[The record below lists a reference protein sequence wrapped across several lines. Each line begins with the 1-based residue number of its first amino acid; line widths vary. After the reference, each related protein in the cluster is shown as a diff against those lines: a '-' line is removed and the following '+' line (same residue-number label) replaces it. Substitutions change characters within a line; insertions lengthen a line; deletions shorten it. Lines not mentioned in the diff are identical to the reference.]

1 MTIMQRLLNIL
12 IVLTFLFSSVPA
24 ASAQETVTEVQFAS
38 ETEGQILKDSQE
50 KVIKEDV
57 ATETATEEEQLLF
70 EKPALPPILPPSNMT
85 PEQVRAFFTKPEEKA
100 GEEEEFMILN
110 FDDADIKDILATV
123 SSITKQ
129 NFILGSNV
137 SGKITIHSSEKIP
150 VSEVL
155 SVFETILQVNNLSL
169 VKSGSFF
176 KVLPSSEAR
185 QNPLEIFKY
194 EDAKTVPYGDR
205 LITQLIYLENI
216 PVKDM
221 SALLKDMLSK
231 VGTITPHPRLNMLII
246 NDLASNLKNVLQIID
261 EVDVDAFANTR
272 MSFFRLKNSDVA
284 TLSKELLD
292 IINALNIGREGLAI
306 IPIERLNSLVVFS
319 SGTGLLKTVE
329 AWIHKL
335 DDEVTT
341 GQNIFVYNVQN
352 VDAKKIAAVLKTLYE
367 KSSSIPTVG
376 TVADS
381 VPKETRKD
389 AAQNNKSVTSQSSS
403 QQTVESGRVEI
414 DTFESTNSL
423 VILASPGVYKE
434 ISDTIKQLDM
444 YPKQVLI
451 EVVIA
456 EVNLDDTNQFGIQ
469 WSLLKSVNID
479 GSVYNGVAQNTS
491 PLGPSLFIP
500 TSTQSFPALGDG
512 SSGLSLILFNPDRIT
527 AMIHALASTTKLNV
541 LSSPRLLVMD
551 KEEASIEVG
560 SDIPTATSTTV
571 GTNTGTT
578 QNIEY
583 KTVGIKL
590 KIKPS
595 INDEKTVVLNIE
607 QEVSDKLANVVV
619 GGEGFSYPAFST
631 RLTKTSVVVPDN
643 HGISIGGIIKESNE
657 KGYQGIPLLSSIPF
671 LGNFFRYTTMTK
683 SKTEL
688 IIFLTPHV
696 VTNRAE
702 ADMVTSDF
710 VQQLKNLKK
719 SVKKEE
725 FGTDIFKPYTRE

>member
-1 MTIMQRLLNIL
+1 MRRLLNIFIL
-12 IVLTFLFSSVPA
+12 LSVLFFSA
-24 ASAQETVTEVQFAS
+24 AAGFAQEPVTEVQVAS
-38 ETEGQILKDSQE
+38 ETKGQVLKDTVTTQG
-50 KVIKEDV
+50 VV
-57 ATETATEEEQLLF
+57 TEEALTEEEQLLN
-70 EKPALPPILPPSNMT
+70 ERPALPPILPPSSMT
-85 PEQVRAFFTKPEEKA
+85 PDQIRAFFTKPGDTA
-100 GEEEEFMILN
+100 EEEEFMILN
-110 FDDADIKDILATV
+110 FDDAEIKDILATV
-123 SSITKQ
+123 SAITKV
-129 NFILGSNV
+129 NFILGTNV
-137 SGKITIHSSEKIP
+137 SGKITIHSAEKIP
-150 VSEVL
+150 VSEVF
-155 SVFETILQVNNLSL
+155 SVFESILQVNNLSL
-169 VKSGSFF
+169 VKSGSFY
-176 KVLPSSEAR
+176 KVIQSSEAR
-185 QNPLEIFKY
+185 QNPLEIFPY

-205 LITQLIYLENI
+205 PITQLIYLENI
-216 PVKDM
+216 PVKDI
-221 SALLKDMLSK
+221 APLLKDMLSK
-231 VGTITPHPRLNMLII
+231 IGTITPHPRLNMLII
-246 NDLASNLKNVLQIID
+246 NDLASNIKNVLKIID
-261 EVDVDAFANTR
+261 EVDIDAFENTR
-272 MSFFRLKNSDVA
+272 MQFFRLKNSDVA
-284 TLSKELLD
+284 TLSKELSD

-319 SGTGLLKTVE
+319 SGPGLLKTVE

-352 VDAKKIAAVLKTLYE
+352 VDAKKIAAVLKTIYE
-367 KSSSIPTVG
+367 KSSSIPAVG
-376 TVADS
+376 TVGETTQAR
-381 VPKETRKD
+381 ETTRKD
-389 AAQNNKSVTSQSSS
+389 TAQTTKSAGAQSSS
-403 QQTVESGRVEI
+403 SQSTVESGRVEI

-434 ISDTIKQLDM
+434 ISETIKKLDM

-456 EVNLDDTNQFGIQ
+456 EVNLDNTNQFGIQ
-469 WSLLKSVNID
+469 WSLLRSVNID
-479 GSVYNGVAQNTS
+479 GNTYNGLAQNSAS
-491 PLGPSLFIP
+491 PTIAPSLIEAAP
-500 TSTQSFPALGDG
+500 VLGDG
-512 SSGLSLILFNPDRIT
+512 STGLSLILFNPDRIS

-571 GTNTGTT
+571 GTSTGTT

-619 GGEGFSYPAFST
+619 GQAGFSYPAFST

-657 KGYQGIPLLSSIPF
+657 NGYQGIPLLSAIPY
-671 LGNFFRYTTMTK
+671 LGSLFRYTVLTK
-683 SKTEL
+683 TRTEL

-696 VTNRAE
+696 VTNRTE

-710 VQQLKNLKK
+710 VEQLKNLKRSSGK
-719 SVKKEE
+719 DDIGS
-725 FGTDIFKPYTRE
+725 DIFKPYTLE

>member
-1 MTIMQRLLNIL
+1 MRRLLNIF
-12 IVLTFLFSSVPA
+12 IVLSVLSFSA
-24 ASAQETVTEVQFAS
+24 AAGFAQEPVTEVQVAS
-38 ETEGQILKDSQE
+38 ETKGQVTTQDVVTEGVL
-50 KVIKEDV
+50 
-57 ATETATEEEQLLF
+57 TEEEQLLN
-70 EKPALPPILPPSNMT
+70 ERPALPPILPPSSMT
-85 PEQVRAFFTKPEEKA
+85 PDQIRAFFTKPGEKA
-100 GEEEEFMILN
+100 EEEEFMILN
-110 FDDADIKDILATV
+110 FDDAEIKDILATV
-123 SSITKQ
+123 SAITKV
-129 NFILGSNV
+129 NFILGTNV
-137 SGKITIHSSEKIP
+137 SGKITIHSAEKIP
-150 VSEVL
+150 VSEVF
-155 SVFETILQVNNLSL
+155 SVFESILQVNNLSL
-169 VKSGSFF
+169 VKSGSFY
-176 KVLPSSEAR
+176 KVIQSSEAR
-185 QNPLEIFKY
+185 QNPLEIFQYK
-194 EDAKTVPYGDR
+194 DAKTVPYGDR
-205 LITQLIYLENI
+205 PITQLIYLENI
-216 PVKDM
+216 PVKDI
-221 SALLKDMLSK
+221 APLLKDMLSK
-231 VGTITPHPRLNMLII
+231 IGSITPHPRLNMLII
-246 NDLASNLKNVLQIID
+246 NDLASNIKNVLKIID
-261 EVDVDAFANTR
+261 EVDIDAFEGTR
-272 MSFFRLKNSDVA
+272 MQFFRLKNSDVA
-284 TLSKELLD
+284 TLSKELSD

-319 SGTGLLKTVE
+319 SGPGLLKTVE

-352 VDAKKIAAVLKTLYE
+352 VDAKKIAAVLKTIYE
-367 KSSSIPTVG
+367 KSSSIPAVG
-376 TVADS
+376 TVGETA
-381 VPKETRKD
+381 VKETRKD
-389 AAQNNKSVTSQSSS
+389 TAPTTKSAAAQSSS
-403 QQTVESGRVEI
+403 QSTVESGRVEI

-434 ISDTIKQLDM
+434 ISETIKKLDM

-469 WSLLKSVNID
+469 WSLLRSVNID
-479 GSVYNGVAQNTS
+479 GNTYNGLAQNSAS
-491 PLGPSLFIP
+491 PTIAPSLIEAAP
-500 TSTQSFPALGDG
+500 ILGDG
-512 SSGLSLILFNPDRIT
+512 STGLSLILFNPERIS

-571 GTNTGTT
+571 GTSTGTT

-619 GGEGFSYPAFST
+619 GQAGFSYPAFST

-657 KGYQGIPLLSSIPF
+657 KGYQGIPLLSAIPY
-671 LGNFFRYTTMTK
+671 LGSLFRYTVMTK
-683 SKTEL
+683 TRTEL

-696 VTNRAE
+696 VTNRTE

-710 VQQLKNLKK
+710 VEQLKNLKR
-719 SVKKEE
+719 SVKKDDI
-725 FGTDIFKPYTRE
+725 GSDIFNPYTLE

>member
-1 MTIMQRLLNIL
+1 MIIMRRLL
-12 IVLTFLFSSVPA
+12 IVFTVLSLLFSSVLIGF
-24 ASAQETVTEVQFAS
+24 AQEPVAEVQVASGTESQILNDKATTQDVVTEEVL
-38 ETEGQILKDSQE
+38 TEQ
-50 KVIKEDV
+50 
-57 ATETATEEEQLLF
+57 EQLLN
-70 EKPALPPILPPSNMT
+70 ERPALPPILPPSNMT
-85 PEQVRAFFTKPEEKA
+85 PDQVRAFFTKPDEKTD
-100 GEEEEFMILN
+100 EEEFMILN

-123 SSITKQ
+123 SSITKE
-129 NFILGSNV
+129 NFILGTNV

-155 SVFETILQVNNLSL
+155 SVFETILQVNNMSL
-169 VKSGSFF
+169 VRSGHFF
-176 KVLPSSEAR
+176 KVVQSAEAR
-185 QNPLEIFKY
+185 QNPLEIFQDK
-194 EDAKTVPYGDR
+194 DAKTVPYGDR
-205 LITQLIYLENI
+205 PITQLIYLEHI
-216 PVKDM
+216 SVKDM

-231 VGTITPHPRLNMLII
+231 IGTITLHTRLNMLII
-246 NDLASNLKNVLQIID
+246 NDLASNIKNVLKIID
-261 EVDVDAFANTR
+261 EVDVDSFKDTR

-319 SGTGLLKTVE
+319 SGPGLLNTIE
-329 AWIHKL
+329 EWIHKL

-352 VDAKKIAAVLKTLYE
+352 VDAKKIAAVLKTIYE
-367 KSSSIPTVG
+367 KSASIPTVG
-376 TVADS
+376 ESAPV
-381 VPKETRKD
+381 KEIKKD
-389 AAQNNKSVTSQSSS
+389 ATPTTKSGTAQSSS
-403 QQTVESGRVEI
+403 QSTVESSGRVEI

-434 ISDTIKQLDM
+434 ISDTIKKLDM

-456 EVNLDDTNQFGIQ
+456 EVNLDDSNQFGVQ
-469 WSLLKSVNID
+469 WSLLQNVNID
-479 GSVYNGVAQNTS
+479 GRAYNGLAQNTAPS
-491 PLGPSLFIP
+491 TFAPELKTALPSLGG
-500 TSTQSFPALGDG
+500 AG
-512 SSGLSLILFNPDRIT
+512 SSGLSLILFDPDRIT

-571 GTNTGTT
+571 GTSTSGTT

-595 INDEKTVVLNIE
+595 INDEKTVVLHIE

-619 GGEGFSYPAFST
+619 GQGDFSYPAFST

-643 HGISIGGIIKESNE
+643 NGIAIGGIIKETNE
-657 KGYQGIPLLSSIPF
+657 TGYQGIPLLSAIPY
-671 LGNFFRYTTMTK
+671 LGSLFRYTVLTK
-683 SKTEL
+683 NRTEL
-688 IIFLTPHV
+688 VIFLTPHV
-696 VTNRAE
+696 VTNRTE

-710 VQQLKNLKK
+710 VGELKNLKR
-719 SVKKEE
+719 SVNKEDISS
-725 FGTDIFKPYTRE
+725 DIFKPYNRE